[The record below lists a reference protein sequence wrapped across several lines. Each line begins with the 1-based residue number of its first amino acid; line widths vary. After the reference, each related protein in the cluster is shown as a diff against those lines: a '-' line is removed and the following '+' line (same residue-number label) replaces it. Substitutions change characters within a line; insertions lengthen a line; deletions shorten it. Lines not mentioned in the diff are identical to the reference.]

1 MSGWNTA
8 DKMMDEDTGSD
19 FPSVNNIT
27 VAGYLPHDTVAAP
40 GKFPFLLTT
49 FYSEV
54 SFRGWSPLQVN
65 PSLQKVLSLH
75 AIRDQLLRISQ
86 VYKPRDG

>member
-27 VAGYLPHDTVAAP
+27 VAGYLPHDTVQAP
-40 GKFPFLLTT
+40 GKQPAKQTM

-54 SFRGWSPLQVN
+54 S
-65 PSLQKVLSLH
+65 
-75 AIRDQLLRISQ
+75 IRR
-86 VYKPRDG
+86 